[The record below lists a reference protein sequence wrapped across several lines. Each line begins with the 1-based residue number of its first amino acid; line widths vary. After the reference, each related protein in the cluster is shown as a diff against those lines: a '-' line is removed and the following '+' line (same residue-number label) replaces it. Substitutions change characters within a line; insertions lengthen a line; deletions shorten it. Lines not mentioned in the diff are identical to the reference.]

1 VFRSPRRANASST
14 FPPPAPPPPGPSRRL
29 LPLLQPPPLHQLHP
43 GNSDAAAFGKA
54 RQFPPHP
61 LLPAP
66 RGSRTP
72 PSTNLGSLPPS
83 SSSAAWA
90 PRPATRQALPVAAF
104 LARESGHSRSTLG
117 VIVLRSLREASP
129 GASGLR
135 RVGATFGK
143 RTVGREGR
151 HLGLNAERRELR
163 VRPEAL
169 RRRGRGALREAAVSP
184 APRAPCGGRKA
195 PNWAARTVVAEPRRA
210 ATEVTLGGPGEPRT
224 AAGAATQQRRPRAC
238 GIGHGT

>member
-1 VFRSPRRANASST
+1 
-14 FPPPAPPPPGPSRRL
+14 
-29 LPLLQPPPLHQLHP
+29 
-43 GNSDAAAFGKA
+43 
-54 RQFPPHP
+54 
-61 LLPAP
+61 
-66 RGSRTP
+66 RTP

-163 VRPEAL
+163 VRPE
-169 RRRGRGALREAAVSP
+169 
-184 APRAPCGGRKA
+184 KA
-195 PNWAARTVVAEPRRA
+195 HNWSARTVVAEPRRA